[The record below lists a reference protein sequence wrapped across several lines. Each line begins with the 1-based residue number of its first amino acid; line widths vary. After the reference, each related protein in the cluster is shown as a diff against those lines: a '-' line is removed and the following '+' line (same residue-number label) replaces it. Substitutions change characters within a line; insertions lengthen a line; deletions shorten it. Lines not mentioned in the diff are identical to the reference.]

1 MANPIASFVEA
12 LLPQAKAAEA
22 ETGIPAHILLG
33 QAGLET
39 GWGRSLPKNA
49 DGTSSNNYFGIKA
62 GGNWQGKSARTATNE
77 EVGGRMVRI
86 QDNFRAYDSPSQSM
100 ADWAKLLSDNRYANA
115 KAAAMKGDPSE
126 FGNQIYKA
134 GYATDSRYPQK
145 VSAAI
150 SAVQRE
156 MGGNEAQD
164 LSSQLYGAKPAQEA
178 QDLSAQ
184 LYGKQTKAPAAQTR
198 PGAFMRGVEGIAQG
212 IADPI
217 NALGQLFTQTG
228 AAVGLPGAAN
238 KAAEFNKYVTQQDA
252 QYKRDVRGGQPDFD
266 FGRMTGNVVSTLPL
280 TMAAPVGASMASAA
294 GFGAGAGLL
303 SGALQ
308 PVTQGD
314 FWDEKRKQVMA
325 GAAGG
330 AAFGAGG
337 RALAGMIS
345 PTVNPQVALLQRE
358 GVTPTIGQ
366 IMGGGFRSAEEKL
379 SSVPIFGAAINNGQ
393 RRANEQFNQAA
404 WNRALE
410 PLGEKLP
417 KGMVGREAAQFVWD
431 RKNQAYDNAL
441 NAVGPIAMDRQL
453 VSAMNAV
460 KAGSGLKP
468 NVADELQGL
477 IQANVFDRARNG
489 YLTPEDLQGATAEL
503 RRKASGYISDPSFD
517 NRELGQALQKAHE
530 ALQDAI
536 SRQAPPGA
544 SAQLQAAKKA
554 YANYVRAERAA
565 GSPAAVDGIFSP
577 AQLQAA
583 VRAQDPTRSG
593 FARGT
598 ALMQDLSDAGK
609 SVLAQKV
616 PDSGTPGRAMA
627 AAIPAALATGSVTL
641 SPWLA
646 LGLPPALAYTA
657 TGQRALSSLL
667 TGRQGAGYG
676 LLSDAARRLAVPG
689 GVALSPALQGLL
701 NQ

>member
-1 MANPIASFVEA
+1 MAITDELLDRLRMAESGGNPRAVSKAGAMGAYQFMPGTAKQFGIDPFNEGQSREAARKYLTSLYTEFGSVEDA
-12 LLPQAKAAEA
+12 LRAYNWGPGNMRAYLKTGYGVNGKPMPA
-22 ETGIPAHILLG
+22 ETA
-33 QAGLET
+33 
-39 GWGRSLPKNA
+39 
-49 DGTSSNNYFGIKA
+49 NYV
-62 GGNWQGKSARTATNE
+62 N
-77 EVGGRMVRI
+77 
-86 QDNFRAYDSPSQSM
+86 
-100 ADWAKLLSDNRYANA
+100 
-115 KAAAMKGDPSE
+115 
-126 FGNQIYKA
+126 
-134 GYATDSRYPQK
+134 
-145 VSAAI
+145 
-150 SAVQRE
+150 AVQK
-156 MGGNEAQD
+156 Q
-164 LSSQLYGAKPAQEA
+164 PAQSKGR
-178 QDLSAQ
+178 DLSAEISGTQ
-184 LYGKQTKAPAAQTR
+184 SQGGRDLSGELMSAVSQAPEQER
-198 PGAFMRGVEGIAQG
+198 PGAFMRGVQGVAQG

-266 FGRMTGNVVSTLPL
+266 FGRMTGNVVGTLPL

-294 GFGAGAGLL
+294 GLGAGAGLL

-314 FWDEKRKQVMA
+314 FWDEKRKQAMT

-337 RALAGMIS
+337 RLLAGMIS

-358 GVTPTIGQ
+358 GVTPTVGQ

-393 RRANEQFNQAA
+393 RRANDQFNQAA
-404 WNRALE
+404 WNRALG
-410 PLGEKLP
+410 PLKEKLP

-468 NVADELQGL
+468 NVANELEGL
-477 IQANVFDRARNG
+477 IQANVFDRAKNG

-517 NRELGQALQKAHE
+517 NRELGQALQKAHK
-530 ALQDAI
+530 ALQDEI

-544 SAQLQAAKKA
+544 AAQLQAANKA
-554 YANYVRAERAA
+554 YANYVRAEGAA
-565 GSPAAVDGIFSP
+565 DSLGAVDGVFSP
-577 AQLQAA
+577 AQLQRA
-583 VRAQDPTRSG
+583 VRAEDPTRSG
-593 FARGT
+593 FARG
-598 ALMQDLSDAGK
+598 ASLMQDLSDAGR

-616 PDSGTPGRAMA
+616 PDSGTPGRTMA
-627 AAIPAALATGSVTL
+627 AAIPAALATGSVAL

-657 TGQRALSSLL
+657 TGQRALSNLL

>member
-1 MANPIASFVEA
+1 MSRNNVSAFVEA
-12 LLPQAKAAEA
+12 MLPHARALEA
-22 ETGIPAHILLG
+22 QTGIPAHISMT
-33 QAGLET
+33 QAALET
-39 GWGRSLPKNA
+39 GWGDRLPKNA

-62 GGNWQGKSARTATNE
+62 GSNWSGKKARSLTNE
-77 EVGGRMVRI
+77 EINGRMVRMP
-86 QDNFRAYDSPSQSM
+86 DDFRSYDSPAQSLS
-100 ADWAKLLSDNRYANA
+100 DWAALLDKPMYA
-115 KAAAMKGDPSE
+115 KARQAALSGDAAGYG
-126 FGNQIYKA
+126 FQVHKA
-134 GYATDSRYPQK
+134 GYATDSAYPTK
-145 VSAAI
+145 FAATASALRRELEMAKKGEVSD
-150 SAVQRE
+150 
-156 MGGNEAQD
+156 D
-164 LSSQLYGAKPAQEA
+164 LLGMLPPPKSQ
-178 QDLSAQ
+178 
-184 LYGKQTKAPAAQTR
+184 QTNNDGLMAMLPPER
-198 PGAFMRGVEGIAQG
+198 PSAFMRGVQGVAQG

-266 FGRMTGNVVSTLPL
+266 FGRMTGNVVGTLPL

-417 KGMVGREAAQFVWD
+417 KGMVGREAVQFVWD

-460 KAGSGLKP
+460 RAGSGLKP

-477 IQANVFDRARNG
+477 IQANVFDRAKNG

-517 NRELGQALQKAHE
+517 NRELGQALQKAHK

-544 SAQLQAAKKA
+544 AAQLQAANKA

-565 GSPAAVDGIFSP
+565 GSSAAVDGIFSP

>member
-1 MANPIASFVEA
+1 
-12 LLPQAKAAEA
+12 
-22 ETGIPAHILLG
+22 
-33 QAGLET
+33 
-39 GWGRSLPKNA
+39 
-49 DGTSSNNYFGIKA
+49 
-62 GGNWQGKSARTATNE
+62 
-77 EVGGRMVRI
+77 
-86 QDNFRAYDSPSQSM
+86 
-100 ADWAKLLSDNRYANA
+100 
-115 KAAAMKGDPSE
+115 
-126 FGNQIYKA
+126 
-134 GYATDSRYPQK
+134 
-145 VSAAI
+145 
-150 SAVQRE
+150 
-156 MGGNEAQD
+156 MGGNFGEQ
-164 LSSQLYGAKPAQEA
+164 K
-178 QDLSAQ
+178 
-184 LYGKQTKAPAAQTR
+184 
-198 PGAFMRGVEGIAQG
+198 
-212 IADPI
+212 
-217 NALGQLFTQTG
+217 LGQLKAG
-228 AAVGLPGAAN
+228 ALGGAVAG
-238 KAAEFNKYVTQQDA
+238 
-252 QYKRDVRGGQPDFD
+252 
-266 FGRMTGNVVSTLPL
+266 
-280 TMAAPVGASMASAA
+280 PVGNM
-294 GFGAGAGLL
+294 L
-303 SGALQ
+303 
-308 PVTQGD
+308 
-314 FWDEKRKQVMA
+314 
-325 GAAGG
+325 
-330 AAFGAGG
+330 G
-337 RALAGMIS
+337 RAIS

-417 KGMVGREAAQFVWD
+417 KGMVGREAVQFVWD

-530 ALQDAI
+530 ALLDAI

-616 PDSGTPGRAMA
+616 PDSGTAGRAMA

-646 LGLPPALAYTA
+646 IGLPPALAYTA
-657 TGQRALSSLL
+657 TGQRALSNLL

>member
-1 MANPIASFVEA
+1 MPKSNISAFVESMLPHARA
-12 LLPQAKAAEA
+12 LEA
-22 ETGIPAHILLG
+22 QTGIPAHISMT
-33 QAGLET
+33 QAALET
-39 GWGRSLPKNA
+39 GWGDKLPRNA

-62 GGNWQGKSARTATNE
+62 GDNWSGKKARSLTNE
-77 EVGGRMVRI
+77 EINGRMVRMP
-86 QDNFRAYDSPSQSM
+86 DDFRSYDSPSQSLS
-100 ADWAKLLSDNRYANA
+100 DWAELLDKPMYA
-115 KAAAMKGDPSE
+115 KARQAALSGDAAGYG
-126 FGNQIYKA
+126 FQVHKA
-134 GYATDSRYPQK
+134 GYATDSAYPTK
-145 VSAAI
+145 FAATASALRRELEMAKKGEVSD
-150 SAVQRE
+150 
-156 MGGNEAQD
+156 D
-164 LSSQLYGAKPAQEA
+164 LLGMLPPPKSQ
-178 QDLSAQ
+178 
-184 LYGKQTKAPAAQTR
+184 QTNNDGLMAMLPPER
-198 PGAFMRGVEGIAQG
+198 PSAFMRGVQGVAQG

-266 FGRMTGNVVSTLPL
+266 FGRMTGNVVGTLPL

-358 GVTPTIGQ
+358 GVTPTVGQ

-431 RKNQAYDNAL
+431 RKNQAYDSAL

>member
-1 MANPIASFVEA
+1 MSRNNVSAFVEA
-12 LLPQAKAAEA
+12 MLPHARALEA
-22 ETGIPAHILLG
+22 QTGIPAHISMT
-33 QAGLET
+33 QAALET
-39 GWGRSLPKNA
+39 GWGDRLPKNA

-62 GGNWQGKSARTATNE
+62 GSNWSGKKARSLTNE
-77 EVGGRMVRI
+77 EINGRMVRMP
-86 QDNFRAYDSPSQSM
+86 DDFRSYDSPAQSLS
-100 ADWAKLLSDNRYANA
+100 DWAALLDKPMYA
-115 KAAAMKGDPSE
+115 KARQAALSGDAA
-126 FGNQIYKA
+126 GYGLQVHKA
-134 GYATDSRYPQK
+134 GYATDSAYPTK
-145 VSAAI
+145 FAATASALRRELEMAKKGEVSD
-150 SAVQRE
+150 
-156 MGGNEAQD
+156 D
-164 LSSQLYGAKPAQEA
+164 LLGMLPPPKSQ
-178 QDLSAQ
+178 
-184 LYGKQTKAPAAQTR
+184 QTNNDGLMAMLPPER
-198 PGAFMRGVEGIAQG
+198 PSAFMRGVQGVAQG

-266 FGRMTGNVVSTLPL
+266 FGRMTGNVVGTLPL

-294 GFGAGAGLL
+294 GLGAGAGLL

-314 FWDEKRKQVMA
+314 FWDEKRKQAMT

-337 RALAGMIS
+337 RLLAGMIS

-358 GVTPTIGQ
+358 GVTPTVGQ

-393 RRANEQFNQAA
+393 RRANDQFNQAA
-404 WNRALE
+404 WNRALG
-410 PLGEKLP
+410 PLKEKLP

-468 NVADELQGL
+468 NVANELEGL
-477 IQANVFDRARNG
+477 IQANVFDRAKNG

-517 NRELGQALQKAHE
+517 NRELGQALQKAHK
-530 ALQDAI
+530 ALQDEI

-544 SAQLQAAKKA
+544 AAQLQAANKA
-554 YANYVRAERAA
+554 YANYVRAEGAA
-565 GSPAAVDGIFSP
+565 DSLGAVDGVFSP
-577 AQLQAA
+577 AQLQRA
-583 VRAQDPTRSG
+583 VRAEDPTRSG
-593 FARGT
+593 FARG
-598 ALMQDLSDAGK
+598 ASLMQDLSDAGR

-616 PDSGTPGRAMA
+616 PDSGTPGRTMA
-627 AAIPAALATGSVTL
+627 AAIPAALATGSVAL

-657 TGQRALSSLL
+657 TGQRALSNLL

>member
-1 MANPIASFVEA
+1 MAITDELLDRLRMAESGGNPRAVSKAGAMGAYQFMPGTAKQFGIDPFNEGQSREAARKYLTSLYTEFGSVEDA
-12 LLPQAKAAEA
+12 LRAYNWGPGNMRAYLKTGYGVNGKPMPA
-22 ETGIPAHILLG
+22 ETA
-33 QAGLET
+33 
-39 GWGRSLPKNA
+39 
-49 DGTSSNNYFGIKA
+49 NYV
-62 GGNWQGKSARTATNE
+62 N
-77 EVGGRMVRI
+77 
-86 QDNFRAYDSPSQSM
+86 
-100 ADWAKLLSDNRYANA
+100 
-115 KAAAMKGDPSE
+115 
-126 FGNQIYKA
+126 
-134 GYATDSRYPQK
+134 
-145 VSAAI
+145 
-150 SAVQRE
+150 AVQK
-156 MGGNEAQD
+156 Q
-164 LSSQLYGAKPAQEA
+164 PAQSKGR
-178 QDLSAQ
+178 DLSAEISGTQ
-184 LYGKQTKAPAAQTR
+184 SQGGRDLSGELMSAMAQAQTPEQER
-198 PGAFMRGVEGIAQG
+198 PSAFMRGVQGVAQG

-217 NALGQLFTQTG
+217 NALGQMFTRAG
-228 AAVGLPGAAN
+228 AAVGLPGSD
-238 KAAEFNKYVTQQDA
+238 KKVAEFDKYVTQQDS
-252 QYKRDVRGGQPDFD
+252 QYKTNVRGGQDDFD
-266 FGRMTGNVVSTLPL
+266 FGRMFGNVAGTLPL
-280 TMAAPVGASMASAA
+280 TMALPAGSTLGAAA
-294 GFGAGAGLL
+294 TFGAGGGAL

-308 PVTQGD
+308 PVMSGNFGEQKLGQL
-314 FWDEKRKQVMA
+314 KA
-325 GAAGG
+325 GALGG
-330 AAFGAGG
+330 AVAGPVGNMLG
-337 RALAGMIS
+337 RAIS

-358 GVTPTIGQ
+358 GVTPTVGQ

-393 RRANEQFNQAA
+393 RRANDQFNQAA

-468 NVADELQGL
+468 NVANELEGL

-517 NRELGQALQKAHE
+517 NRELGQALQKAHK

-544 SAQLQAAKKA
+544 AAQLQAANKA

-565 GSPAAVDGIFSP
+565 DSLGAVDGVFSP
-577 AQLQAA
+577 AQLQRA
-583 VRAQDPTRSG
+583 VRAEDPTRSG
-593 FARGT
+593 FARG
-598 ALMQDLSDAGK
+598 ASLMQDLSDAGR

-627 AAIPAALATGSVTL
+627 AAIPAALATGSVTF

-646 LGLPPALAYTA
+646 LGLPPALAYTS
-657 TGQRALSSLL
+657 TGQRALSNLL